1 MDSGMTF
8 TLRRYRLSKT
18 LRLTVK
24 PDGSVRV
31 SAPPRASLRAIDAFV
46 AAHAAWILAAQAR
59 FAANPVA
66 GRTLGTAED
75 YKKYKKA
82 ALALASERLAHFLP
96 VYGVTVG
103 KISIRN
109 QRTRWGSC
117 NRQGNVSF
125 NYRIALLPAE
135 LQDYLVVHE
144 LCHILAFNHS
154 PKFWQLVARS
164 IPNYRALRRQLRAMP
179 L

>member
-1 MDSGMTF
+1 MTSDIVYKV
-8 TLRRYRLSKT
+8 RRYRRSRKI
-18 LRLTVK
+18 RITVK
-24 PDGSVRV
+24 PDGTVCV
-31 SAPPRASLRAIDAFV
+31 SAPWRASLRGITAFV
-46 AAHAAWILAAQAR
+46 ETQTAWILGAQAR
-59 FAANPVA
+59 FAANPVVS
-66 GRTLGTAED
+66 LSIGTKED
-75 YKKYKKA
+75 YTRHKKA
-82 ALALASERLAHFLP
+82 ALAIATERIAHFLP
-96 VYGVTVG
+96 QYGVTVG

-117 NRQGNVSF
+117 NRSGNVSF

-164 IPNYRALRRQLRAMP
+164 VPNYRVLRRQLRAQP